1 MLPLRA
7 LGFCCG
13 MFCFVR
19 RRGVSL
25 YSPAT
30 IYLPQAPLRSGRGGC
45 RWSLSSGLPAEGRVS
60 HGQPGPM
67 VRARGLGNQLAPRAV
82 RLGSLWSQ
90 GCFDHLI

>member
-1 MLPLRA
+1 MLPLWA

-30 IYLPQAPLRSGRGGC
+30 IYLPQAPLRSGQGR
-45 RWSLSSGLPAEGRVS
+45 LSVEPEL
-60 HGQPGPM
+60 
-67 VRARGLGNQLAPRAV
+67 RAA
-82 RLGSLWSQ
+82 
-90 GCFDHLI
+90 C